1 MQLYKCYSP
10 AALSTIT
17 LGTWKKM
24 QKAELFRGGS
34 LTSPEWKYIKSPKIP
49 VVLNAWERKIQD
61 GRHFADF
68 ENQTIANA
76 IYDRVIYD
84 LRGQK
89 CIVIFYYYYSK
100 VIITLLIE
108 FLVNLL
114 NKYISKIGKS
124 APFCIFFPGSY

>member
-1 MQLYKCYSP
+1 
-10 AALSTIT
+10 
-17 LGTWKKM
+17 M
-24 QKAELFRGGS
+24 QKAEFFSDGS

-89 CIVIFYYYYSK
+89 CIVILFVFYSK
-100 VIITLLIE
+100 TIITLLIE
-108 FLVNLL
+108 FLANLL
-114 NKYISKIGKS
+114 NKYISQVGKS
-124 APFCIFFPGSY
+124 APTLHLYIMLPFTPEFGVRFPVPTC